1 MKLDDFTKYKKLAE
15 SADPDMLP
23 PEALRIYQWME
34 EKGRIDEGF
43 WSSIWKWLKRNL
55 SPKSRKLHALAEE
68 YEKEL
73 TEELRAEYDATVKK
87 DLAAKFRKSSYMRL
101 SHDIEQRMD
110 IIAGDDQD
118 YRELVK
124 ALINKK
130 NYKVRKTLLIEL
142 AGKMD
147 PEDYKASKEWVTK
160 GDEDA
165 SNRLTAAEKKEMK
178 DDLPT
183 IRELSI
189 FLKRKLS
196 EEKRFF
202 DQIQL
207 GNTDAFTGMI
217 ALYVVKLSNKRIKG
231 FEKDK
236 KTAFDVAKKYVETV
250 KMFAEKLEKEGVSK
264 EDSFKIVKIALNKLI
279 KMDSVEPLEKLKGE
293 LPRAIAEI
301 KKKFEEDTKEK
312 PSDEDELEKGIVT
325 DTTEEVTD
333 VPVEDMV
340 DTAKDETGKKN
351 PTKEE
356 ISEEIKDT
364 IKQYFTNSFDT
375 FFENLKTSV
384 EKFNG
389 LSDEEKT
396 KLKGKFE
403 YTLDKDNKLP
413 IPTEDDVKTLL
424 HDFVK
429 IAGKIVPFYQHVEK
443 SAKTASIAVS
453 DSLFEIYAIKKD
465 VEKKLSEDDIDK
477 IVEVIKTKNLL

>member
-15 SADPDMLP
+15 SADPNVLP

-34 EKGRIDEGF
+34 EKGRIDEGL
-43 WSSIWKWLKRNL
+43 WSSIWRWLKKNF
-55 SPKSRKLHALAEE
+55 SPTAVKLNKLADE

-73 TEELRAEYDATVKK
+73 QSEMEAEFAKHEDKKDIASKLRSSYTWKMSPDIENRMETIAKDDEVYRDLVRILLNKKRLAVKRKMFSAYANVMSPDDKSKLGIDLDNAESKVKK
-87 DLAAKFRKSSYMRL
+87 DENDWFKNQDRITIDKLQKATKELSSKIGSNLSKFSFLFDNEKEKSIFVQGVISHLRNQFDNKKAELDGKNAYRIANEYADAVKSSL
-101 SHDIEQRMD
+101 DK
-110 IIAGDDQD
+110 
-118 YRELVK
+118 L
-124 ALINKK
+124 
-130 NYKVRKTLLIEL
+130 
-142 AGKMD
+142 
-147 PEDYKASKEWVTK
+147 KEK
-160 GDEDA
+160 
-165 SNRLTAAEKKEMK
+165 SKKEKNELRNMF
-178 DDLPT
+178 
-183 IRELSI
+183 IRK
-189 FLKRKLS
+189 FN
-196 EEKRFF
+196 FF
-202 DQIQL
+202 IND
-207 GNTDAFTGMI
+207 M
-217 ALYVVKLSNKRIKG
+217 
-231 FEKDK
+231 
-236 KTAFDVAKKYVETV
+236 KKYDLGAIKDQTYKETV
-250 KMFAEKLEKEGVSK
+250 K
-264 EDSFKIVKIALNKLI
+264 
-279 KMDSVEPLEKLKGE
+279 
-293 LPRAIAEI
+293 
-301 KKKFEEDTKEK
+301 
-312 PSDEDELEKGIVT
+312 ELESTKDETTDTSNLSTDIVT

-384 EKFNG
+384 EKFNN